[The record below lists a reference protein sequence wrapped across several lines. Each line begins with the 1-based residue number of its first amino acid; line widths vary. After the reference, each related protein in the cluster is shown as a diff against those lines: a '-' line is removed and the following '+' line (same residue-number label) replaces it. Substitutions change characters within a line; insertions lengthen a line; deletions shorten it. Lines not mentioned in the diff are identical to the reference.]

1 MDPAYNRLRN
11 LYLSCGSLYIS
22 DLSCTNYLNSTLQV
36 SCQEAAGEALETLG
50 AVRVPAERVWCCK
63 STMLRQ
69 AGMLPLNGTERVAI
83 YQFNGTVRV
92 AVFKTK
98 PYGIVAVSNQVCP
111 CKSCCFYP
119 SMAL

>member
-1 MDPAYNRLRN
+1 MQKKHGPSIQQTRE
-11 LYLSCGSLYIS
+11 SLFKLWQFIYIYIS

-92 AVFKTK
+92 AVFIMALKES
-98 PYGIVAVSNQVCP
+98 PSIN
-111 CKSCCFYP
+111 